1 MFVLKG
7 VASHILQNAILVLL
21 VDNAHAH
28 CIALCLFDI
37 FVITDRQRFI
47 KKRIEENPGH
57 PAIELE
63 REMPPRKRKA
73 SHQALE
79 KQVAAKRQGR
89 VQPADVPAS
98 TTPELETTR
107 SDPANSMAVTTQQDR
122 GTVVPPPVLWLAVYH
137 FFYVRKR

>member
-47 KKRIEENPGH
+47 KKAKVENSVVKKLSLLILIISSEIH
-57 PAIELE
+57 YS
-63 REMPPRKRKA
+63 MFHCM
-73 SHQALE
+73 ST
-79 KQVAAKRQGR
+79 AA
-89 VQPADVPAS
+89 
-98 TTPELETTR
+98 
-107 SDPANSMAVTTQQDR
+107 
-122 GTVVPPPVLWLAVYH
+122 
-137 FFYVRKR
+137 